1 MLKIENSPNNMDF
14 KDQQKI
20 PDNVDFESYIDAVKE
35 NQITWKFFIRLMDDL
50 ANNMIRQKL
59 LISILLKEFK
69 NYLNLLR
76 TKDLSFMESVI
87 EENNPS
93 TIKNNS
99 MIQKSKS
106 NQFGIQKYKFQDVK
120 TKESIIQKSKFNEFE
135 MIQKSQIRDDARFKE
150 PTMFQ
155 KSKFF
160 NNEFEMIQKSKFNE
174 SMIQKNDDDEIQDSS
189 LYIQNSN
196 FENNDGNN
204 DEEKYNEFEFQE
216 IQDEE
221 SIFKESTIV
230 QNYAQDGIET
240 EITSEPNDEDH
251 IDLIQDSKSK
261 MNRLSSNKIF
271 QCQICM
277 KTFHGNRRSLHS
289 HIKYVHEES
298 KNDYQCH
305 DCGKYFG
312 QKEDLQKHFKSH
324 AKISNYFCDNCKK
337 GYGFKNLLKMH
348 MKNSNCQ
355 KSLNSISS
363 SSVKVPHDVE
373 KIRNG
378 ASYSNNQNSMPDEK
392 SKKIIEV
399 QKMSLRKRGSNN
411 SSGPLMI
418 SRKSGK
424 VVLSTL
430 QNQKPK
436 QTNVNCA

>member
-14 KDQQKI
+14 KDQQNI

-35 NQITWKFFIRLMDDL
+35 NHITWKFFIRLMDDL

-76 TKDLSFMESVI
+76 TKDFLSMESLI
-87 EENNPS
+87 QDNTNPS

-120 TKESIIQKSKFNEFE
+120 TKESIFQKSKYNEFE
-135 MIQKSQIRDDARFKE
+135 MIQKSQIRDDARIKE
-150 PTMFQ
+150 PTTFQ

-160 NNEFEMIQKSKFNE
+160 HNEFEMIQKSKSNEFAVQDME
-174 SMIQKNDDDEIQDSS
+174 SMIQESDDEIQDYSS
-189 LYIQNSN
+189 YIQN
-196 FENNDGNN
+196 FGNNHGNN

-240 EITSEPNDEDH
+240 EITSEPNDDDH

-363 SSVKVPHDVE
+363 SSVRVPDDME

-378 ASYSNNQNSMPDEK
+378 ASYSNSMSNEK
-392 SKKIIEV
+392 SKKNRPSS
-399 QKMSLRKRGSNN
+399 KNALTKKRKACKN
-411 SSGPLMI
+411 SQM
-418 SRKSGK
+418 
-424 VVLSTL
+424 
-430 QNQKPK
+430 
-436 QTNVNCA
+436 